1 MKSSEGDFGLFFENA
16 RKLIQSTPRE
26 STEQRAINVWAL
38 KKLNATD
45 GAESSSSGGSSS
57 DSPSSS
63 SGSSDGT

>member
-1 MKSSEGDFGLFFENA
+1 MGVLEVEFEGGELPTMAAA
-16 RKLIQSTPRE
+16 RRYIT
-26 STEQRAINVWAL
+26 
-38 KKLNATD
+38 KLNATD